1 MLSSR
6 IELRIEI
13 WNCNDKYQRLVNDER
28 EVTRVELKTF
38 TRFTFKLVF
47 RLSGR
52 SVPWDKPP
60 ASKHTGVHNL
70 HIPVTAYWS
79 VNKWYI
85 NISWFRFILQI
96 YFSEWVLI
104 FLKKKP
110 YGPFLWMGFNYLKAT
125 EPQRGDNLLFT
136 FKLPS
141 MIIKF
146 PKDTSY

>member
-13 WNCNDKYQRLVNDER
+13 WNCNDKYQRLVNDEW

-104 FLKKKP
+104 FLKKSLIALF
-110 YGPFLWMGFNYLKAT
+110 YGSDSTTSRLQSHNEETIYFLPL
-125 EPQRGDNLLFT
+125 
-136 FKLPS
+136 
-141 MIIKF
+141 
-146 PKDTSY
+146 SYHRW